1 MTTPAELEKEIVRKR
16 RKETAA
22 VSIVAGILAIALGIF
37 CFLLASSSG
46 PVPREETVSYVGAF
60 EGYEPAE
67 ARRSGKLS
75 FADGSFYRVELFY
88 EGDSLADALTSLEKG
103 TVLTLTVSGEG
114 DALEIRGEN
123 KTYLSYEESAKAFA
137 SQKNGM
143 LTVAWLS
150 LGLGIVLFICGIVE
164 KRGRKPAAAEPVPDG
179 ESPMLRH
186 ADFDTP
192 CRILL
197 EVKKDDGTV
206 ILYRRVKGINE
217 LVINRQV
224 YAEKKGLIE
233 FAHTLTARVKG
244 HLIEAGLD
252 EHSFSFIRIDGETL
266 AYKERLI

>member
-1 MTTPAELEKEIVRKR
+1 MTNPAEYEKEIARKR

-37 CFLLASSSG
+37 CFFLASSSG

-88 EGDSLADALTSLEKG
+88 EGDSLAEALTSLEKG

-123 KTYLSYEESAKAFA
+123 ETYLSYEESAKAFA

-150 LGLGIVLFICGIVE
+150 LGLGVVLFICGIVE

-179 ESPMLRH
+179 ESPILRH

-192 CRILL
+192 CRVLL
-197 EVKKDDGTV
+197 EVKHDGLV
-206 ILYRRVKGINE
+206 ILYRRVRRVNE
-217 LVINRQV
+217 LVVNRQV
-224 YAEKKGLIE
+224 YAEKKALIE
-233 FAHTLTARVKG
+233 FAHTLTACVKG
-244 HLIEAGLD
+244 HLVEAGLD

-266 AYKERLI
+266 AYKERLV